1 MQIAFVSGLSPAGIH
16 RFAVHLWGKDG
27 NTRPPVICVHGLLR
41 NGRDFDELAQALSD
55 TRPVACPDV
64 VGRGRSDWLR
74 DPSHYGLPQYL
85 QDMMSVLSLV
95 GDGPVDWVGTS
106 MGGLIG
112 MVLAAQPGSPIR
124 RLVLND
130 VGPFISAEALT
141 QIASLVGDPV
151 FPDRAALRQ
160 NLSDALADWGDV
172 PPGALDRLTEFGGRR
187 RPDGTWGRSYDPAI
201 AAPMPNPATDDVDL
215 WPLWQAIS
223 CPALVLRGERSQV
236 LTADTA
242 GRMAERPG
250 VEVIEIADCGHA
262 PSLMLDDQIQRV
274 RSWLDD

>member
-1 MQIAFVSGLSPAGIH
+1 MQTTFASGLSPAGIH
-16 RFAVHLWGKDG
+16 RFAVHLWGDG
-27 NTRPPVICVHGLLR
+27 GTRPPTVCVHGLLR
-41 NGRDFDELAQALSD
+41 NGRDFDALAQTLAD
-55 TRPVACPDV
+55 TRTVACPDV

-85 QDMMSVLSLV
+85 QDMTSVLSLV

-112 MVLAAQPGSPIR
+112 MVLAAQPGNPIR

-130 VGPFISAEALT
+130 VGPFVSAQALT
-141 QIASLVGDPV
+141 QIASLVADPV

-160 NLSDALADWGDV
+160 NLADALVDWGEL
-172 PPGALDRLTEFGGRR
+172 PQGALDRLTEFGGRR

-201 AAPMPNPATDDVDL
+201 AVPMQNPATDDVDL

-223 CPALVLRGERSQV
+223 CPVLVLRGERSQV

-242 GRMAERPG
+242 GMMADRTG
-250 VEVIEIADCGHA
+250 VELIEIAGCGHA

-274 RSWLDD
+274 RTWLDG